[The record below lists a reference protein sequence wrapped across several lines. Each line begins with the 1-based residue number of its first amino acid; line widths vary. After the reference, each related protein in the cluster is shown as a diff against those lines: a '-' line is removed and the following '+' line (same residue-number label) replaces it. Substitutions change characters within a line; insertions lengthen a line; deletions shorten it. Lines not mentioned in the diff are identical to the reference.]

1 MKSKNADKTNVPPP
15 PPVAAKRPAPPKVP
29 AVSFESVRYEQA
41 YEGKD
46 ESFAQRSGFLRASSE
61 ATGDALWTLKIYNV
75 EIDATLERDVQEVY
89 FATLSVDGQARTIVV
104 ENERG
109 RAFLVNIDTREI
121 TAQ

>member
-1 MKSKNADKTNVPPP
+1 MREACSPFGKDSERSICQT
-15 PPVAAKRPAPPKVP
+15 
-29 AVSFESVRYEQA
+29 VSHDTKQRSVRYEQA

-46 ESFAQRSGFLRASSE
+46 ESSAQRSGFLRASSE
-61 ATGDALWTLKIYNV
+61 ATGDDLWTLKIYNV

-109 RAFLVNIDTREI
+109 RTFLVNIDTQAI
-121 TAQ
+121 TAP